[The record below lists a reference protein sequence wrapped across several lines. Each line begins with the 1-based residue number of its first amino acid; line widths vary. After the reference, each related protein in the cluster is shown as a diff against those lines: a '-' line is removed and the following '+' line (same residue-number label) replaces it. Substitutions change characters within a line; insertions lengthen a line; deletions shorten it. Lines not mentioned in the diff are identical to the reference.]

1 MRATASVSG
10 AASVSTRR
18 HPLLRRILILTLLL
32 TLLIGPVPVR
42 AAGDG
47 SIRGV
52 MVNGSANGTAVAGIE
67 ISLTVFD
74 DMKAAADF
82 KTNIDADGNYEFTG
96 LETDSVFAYRLETS
110 FAEMSYDSGFLQFTE
125 GETVIPW
132 DIMVFDTTTDGSVV
146 SLAMAHVIMAA
157 GEGYLSVTEYHIV
170 VNESDLAYIG
180 AEVGD
185 GTREV
190 LRFGIPAGA
199 SALEFNEG
207 LTDVRIWPDGSGFSD
222 GVPLRPSK
230 DGRGREVVF
239 TYLIPFTGEEK
250 PIGLGFDYPVS
261 TLNLL
266 VENRGIEVTT
276 TLVAGEP
283 LVMGSSQYLVFT
295 GSGIAAG
302 EMFILTLKAAGGSGG
317 GIGVWVWVLLTLAVG
332 GGGVLIWLRRRTAPE
347 FEAEDDTVDSVV
359 LLQSLARLDDDF
371 EAGKIAEADYRRQ
384 RAEVKQQLVSL
395 MRPDGGEDTP

>member
-1 MRATASVSG
+1 M
-10 AASVSTRR
+10 STRR
-18 HPLLRRILILTLLL
+18 HPLLRRILILPLLL
-32 TLLIGPVPVR
+32 TLLTGPVPVR
-42 AAGDG
+42 AADDG

-96 LETDSVFAYRLETS
+96 LETDAVFAYRLETS
-110 FAEMSYDSGFLQFTE
+110 FAEMSYDSGFLQFVE
-125 GETVIPW
+125 GEAVIPW

-157 GEGYLSVTEYHIV
+157 GESYLSVTEYHIV
-170 VNESDLAYIG
+170 VNESDLAYTG
-180 AEVGD
+180 VEADD
-185 GTREV
+185 GTQEV

-207 LTDVRIWPDGSGFSD
+207 LTDVRIWPDSSGFSD
-222 GVPLRPSK
+222 GAPLRP
-230 DGRGREVVF
+230 GTREVVF

-276 TLVAGEP
+276 TLAAGEP

-295 GSGIAAG
+295 GADIAAG
-302 EMFILTLKAAGGSGG
+302 ETFILTLKAAGGSGG
-317 GIGVWVWVLLTLAVG
+317 GIGVWVWVLLTLVVG
-332 GGGVLIWLRRRTAPE
+332 GIGVLIWLRRRTAPE
-347 FEAEDDTVDSVV
+347 FEAEDDTTDSVA

-371 EAGKIAEADYRRQ
+371 EAGKIPEADYRRQ